1 MANIAESFTTPGAA
15 RLGPNS
21 PCARIARRLACIA
34 FLVNFILYIV
44 AASAGVLNAIQAG
57 ANSQLRKSIDQ
68 PLLAGMTVYLTALI
82 ALSFALPFALAFTQL
97 GSFQW
102 SKLQTVPWWAWFG
115 GLLSI
120 GSTMAG
126 VMLAQKLGSTAFTA
140 LTVTFSLLCAVV
152 LDNFGWVG
160 FQPHPV
166 NFPRLAGCVL
176 LLGGLVL
183 VTRF

>member
-1 MANIAESFTTPGAA
+1 
-15 RLGPNS
+15 
-21 PCARIARRLACIA
+21 
-34 FLVNFILYIV
+34 VNFILYIF
-44 AASAGVLNAIQAG
+44 AASAGAINAIQAG
-57 ANSQLRKSIDQ
+57 ANSQLRKSLDQ

-82 ALSFALPFALAFTQL
+82 ALSFALPFAHL

-102 SKLQTVPWWAWFG
+102 SKLQAVPWWAWLG

-120 GSTMAG
+120 GSTMTG
-126 VMLAQKLGSTAFTA
+126 VMLAQKLGSAVFTA
-140 LTVTFSLLCAVV
+140 LTVTFSLLCSVV

-160 FQPHPV
+160 FQPHPA
-166 NFPRLAGCVL
+166 NFPRLAGCAL

>member
-102 SKLQTVPWWAWFG
+102 SKMQTVPWWAWFG

-126 VMLAQKLGSTAFTA
+126 VMLAQKTRINGIHRPDRHVLAALRGRSRQLRLGRLSTSSRELPATRRMR
-140 LTVTFSLLCAVV
+140 AVARR
-152 LDNFGWVG
+152 
-160 FQPHPV
+160 
-166 NFPRLAGCVL
+166 PRSGN
-176 LLGGLVL
+176 
-183 VTRF
+183 

>member
-1 MANIAESFTTPGAA
+1 M
-15 RLGPNS
+15 
-21 PCARIARRLACIA
+21 
-34 FLVNFILYIV
+34 NFILYV
-44 AASAGVLNAIQAG
+44 FAASAGAVNAIQAG

-82 ALSFALPFALAFTQL
+82 ALSFALPFAHL
-97 GSFQW
+97 GNFQW
-102 SKLQTVPWWAWFG
+102 SKVHTVPWWAWLG
-115 GLLSI
+115 GFLSI

-126 VMLAQKLGSTAFTA
+126 VMLAQKLGSAPFTA
-140 LTVTFSLLCAVV
+140 LTVTFSLLCSVV

-166 NFPRLAGCVL
+166 NLPRLAGCAL
-176 LLGGLVL
+176 LLGGLAL